1 MSGIFFTIYRDCK
14 FKFIASVNTGS
25 LIYLTYTHIS
35 QFFLIR
41 TGHNILIRICSN
53 HPHSLGDMGGKSLC
67 LCFPHNIELSILK
80 SFNDCFLSMLK
91 NDAAFCISSFVYACI
106 VSCDQFIFAYI
117 NFPFNHR
124 SEIKVFLQIITRS
137 VYNLLLNREICQFRI
152 VHSVV

>member
-41 TGHNILIRICSN
+41 TGHNILFRICGNCS
-53 HPHSLGDMGGKSLC
+53 HSLGDMGCESLC
-67 LCFPHNIELSILK
+67 LFFAHNIKLSVFK
-80 SFNDCFLSMLK
+80 PFNDCFLPMFQ
-91 NDAAFCISSFVYACI
+91 NDAPICIGVFICACAI
-106 VSCDQFIFAYI
+106 SRYQFIRSFIYLAFDDY
-117 NFPFNHR
+117 

-137 VYNLLLNREICQFRI
+137 VHNLFLNREICQFRI
-152 VHSVV
+152 VHGVV